1 MQTYNIDLS
10 NILLVN
16 KKYLLTYP
24 TPRWKMAKIIT
35 KKILKTNAYKYLF
48 LIFFFHLLIDNV
60 NKVFIKY
67 KNNLFVKIS
76 LDFSI
81 SKKA

>member
-35 KKILKTNAYKYLF
+35 KKILKTNAY
-48 LIFFFHLLIDNV
+48 
-60 NKVFIKY
+60 
-67 KNNLFVKIS
+67 
-76 LDFSI
+76 
-81 SKKA
+81 